1 MGRAAHI
8 SYAELISLMDRMP
21 SYNTYL
27 TREEAESAEKDFRQ
41 ALGHM
46 LKECGEQLLNL
57 AEKQRPCLAE
67 EQEIVI
73 DVLVERISA
82 IFRRLDRE
90 GVVCLVGDC
99 ESTIAELEELDTRL
113 ILLIEETI
121 ALVRTLQGD
130 VRSLGGF
137 KEVATLL
144 SRDLAAF
151 SEAAEERNFLLGL
164 GWESEFAWYGRNV

>member
-27 TREEAESAEKDFRQ
+27 TKEEAETAEKDFRQ

-46 LKECGEQLLNL
+46 LKDCGEQLLNL

-67 EQEIVI
+67 DQEAVI

-121 ALVRTLQGD
+121 ALVRILQGD
-130 VRSLGGF
+130 VRSMGGF

-151 SEAAEERNFLLGL
+151 SEAAEERNYLLGL
-164 GWESEFAWYGRNV
+164 GWESEFAWHGRNA